1 MFCSTIICCLAFRQI
16 LASLNDKL
24 EAGEAAW
31 VTADDI
37 VKETARA
44 EHLDALD
51 EALDMK
57 RGFRYLL

>member
-1 MFCSTIICCLAFRQI
+1 MKRH
-16 LASLNDKL
+16 
-24 EAGEAAW
+24 G
-31 VTADDI
+31 VTADDV
-37 VKETARA
+37 VKETARV